1 MSDEAIAESRT
12 VSGSTVVIAMFG
24 LGILATTALW
34 VYWTKH
40 LEPFMPMQI
49 ALNEKFEGAST
60 RIDGGQRKLHKG
72 TPSVLSV
79 RMKIP
84 FDPNE
89 DMNEAKVQ
97 DIAETCVELSKIHV
111 ADMQFD
117 EIVVLLYHQVKEKGA
132 SQRKVSVILNA
143 ESAGRESS
151 ERLNPEVSEK

>member
-1 MSDEAIAESRT
+1 MTDNVLQESRT
-12 VSGSTVVIAMFG
+12 VSGSKVVVAMFG
-24 LGILATTALW
+24 LGILSTAALW
-34 VYWTKH
+34 IYWTKH

-49 ALNEKFEGAST
+49 ALNEKFKGAST

-89 DMNEAKVQ
+89 AENDSRVQ
-97 DIAETCVELSKIHV
+97 DIADTCVELSRVHV

-132 SQRKVSVILNA
+132 SQRKVSLILNA
-143 ESAGRESS
+143 ESAGQESS
-151 ERLNPEVSEK
+151 TQSKVDASGK

>member
-1 MSDEAIAESRT
+1 MTDNVLQESRT
-12 VSGSTVVIAMFG
+12 VSGSKVVIAMFG
-24 LGILATTALW
+24 LGILSTAALW

-60 RIDGGQRKLHKG
+60 RIDGGQRKLHQG

-89 DMNEAKVQ
+89 TANDLRVQ
-97 DIAETCVELSKIHV
+97 EIANTCVELSKIHV

-132 SQRKVSVILNA
+132 SQRKVSLMLNA
-143 ESAGRESS
+143 ESAGEQWPTPPKLDTSD
-151 ERLNPEVSEK
+151 K

>member
-1 MSDEAIAESRT
+1 MSEEVLPESRT
-12 VSGSTVVIAMFG
+12 VSGSKVVLAMFG
-24 LGILATTALW
+24 LGILSTAALW

-40 LEPFMPMQI
+40 LEPFMPMQV

-84 FDPNE
+84 FDPNVAE
-89 DMNEAKVQ
+89 NESRVQ
-97 DIAETCVELSKIHV
+97 DIANTCIELSKIHV

-132 SQRKVSVILNA
+132 SQRKVSLILKT
-143 ESAGRESS
+143 ESANGESLKQPKLEDS
-151 ERLNPEVSEK
+151 GK